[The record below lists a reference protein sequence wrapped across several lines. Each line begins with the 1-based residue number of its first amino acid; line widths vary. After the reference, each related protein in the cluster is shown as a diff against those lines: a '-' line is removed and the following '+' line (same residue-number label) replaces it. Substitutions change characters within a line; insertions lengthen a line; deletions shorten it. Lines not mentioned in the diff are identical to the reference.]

1 MVGGMGC
8 HRQSDERTGKESK
21 MAGKDMTEKA
31 LEAYNDVFADIVN
44 NLVFHGR
51 QEVAEEEL
59 EQGRERSVY
68 QGEKGLREQERDTS
82 KYWRR
87 NSIRIAYIGLENE
100 TEAENDMP
108 LRVMGY
114 DGAAYRDQ
122 IRYEKDAE
130 GKRKQSLQRYPV
142 VTLVLYFDYEKRW
155 NKPRTLHEAL
165 GASLSKE
172 LEPYVSD
179 YRINVFDIAWLSEEE
194 VAGFHSDFRIVAD
207 YFVQMRKKGTYEGTE
222 TDVRHMRE
230 VLQLLGALTDDDRF
244 GKVMGSE
251 KKGDEPK
258 NMCEVL
264 DKIERRGMERGI
276 EQGIETIN
284 QLNARLIKE
293 NRIADLERSI
303 TDSTYQAR
311 LLAEMFPQTDR

>member
-1 MVGGMGC
+1 
-8 HRQSDERTGKESK
+8 
-21 MAGKDMTEKA
+21 
-31 LEAYNDVFADIVN
+31 
-44 NLVFHGR
+44 
-51 QEVAEEEL
+51 
-59 EQGRERSVY
+59 
-68 QGEKGLREQERDTS
+68 
-82 KYWRR
+82 
-87 NSIRIAYIGLENE
+87 
-100 TEAENDMP
+100 
-108 LRVMGY
+108 
-114 DGAAYRDQ
+114 
-122 IRYEKDAE
+122 
-130 GKRKQSLQRYPV
+130 
-142 VTLVLYFDYEKRW
+142 
-155 NKPRTLHEAL
+155 
-165 GASLSKE
+165 
-172 LEPYVSD
+172 
-179 YRINVFDIAWLSEEE
+179 
-194 VAGFHSDFRIVAD
+194 
-207 YFVQMRKKGTYEGTE
+207 
-222 TDVRHMRE
+222 MRE

>member
-1 MVGGMGC
+1 
-8 HRQSDERTGKESK
+8 
-21 MAGKDMTEKA
+21 MTEKA

-130 GKRKQSLQRYPV
+130 GKRKQWPQRYPV

-194 VAGFHSDFRIVAD
+194 VAGFHSDFRIVTD

-251 KKGDEPK
+251 KKGIMYPIRWTRQEK
-258 NMCEVL
+258 
-264 DKIERRGMERGI
+264 GI
-276 EQGIETIN
+276 
-284 QLNARLIKE
+284 A
-293 NRIADLERSI
+293 
-303 TDSTYQAR
+303 
-311 LLAEMFPQTDR
+311 